1 MGDDVTQVVGAGSR
15 GEEHVGPAR
24 GQGPAAVHELSEGAQ
39 PPDCG
44 PQRDRG
50 SRPPDLQ
57 DHEGLRLHLQA
68 PLPQGRV
75 LHEGRRTFVG
85 GAV

>member
-1 MGDDVTQVVGAGSR
+1 MGDDVTQVVGAGAR
-15 GEEHVGPAR
+15 GEEHVGSAR
-24 GQGPAAVHELSEGAQ
+24 GQGPATVHELSERAQ

-57 DHEGLRLHLQA
+57 DNEGLRLHLHA
-68 PLPQGRV
+68 PLSQGRV
-75 LHEGRRTFVG
+75 LHEGRGTF
-85 GAV
+85 AVVAV